1 MLPLPAP
8 PRHRALIRA
17 LASAAAFRLAI
28 LLGALVTV
36 LTLASLATT
45 AEPTTWGAGLL
56 AFVAL
61 AAVASWSAARSPRA
75 GAPEPTEA
83 TTTSLAI
90 ASAPWLAA
98 PWRWLAAVPL
108 LRAALAPRMR
118 LEASQLVLESRW
130 GARTTSLKRI
140 TDVTSDLTGIT
151 LHEFDATT
159 TRIATV
165 TLPVVGAQGT
175 TSAAVKHAQFAA
187 AIAMLAFNERLAQA
201 ILAQR
206 DRLPS
211 AYRCRPARARVAA
224 SPSLE
229 QVEPPPSMSESR
241 ARTL

>member
-1 MLPLPAP
+1 M
-8 PRHRALIRA
+8 
-17 LASAAAFRLAI
+17 
-28 LLGALVTV
+28 TV

-61 AAVASWSAARSPRA
+61 AALASWSAARRPRA
-75 GAPEPTEA
+75 GAP
-83 TTTSLAI
+83 
-90 ASAPWLAA
+90 
-98 PWRWLAAVPL
+98 
-108 LRAALAPRMR
+108 
-118 LEASQLVLESRW
+118 
-130 GARTTSLKRI
+130 
-140 TDVTSDLTGIT
+140 

-175 TSAAVKHAQFAA
+175 NSAAVKHAQFAA